1 MKAGDMLQPVE
12 IVLTGKR
19 IQIAS
24 NLDLLKIISVEHWP
38 VLLVEHYDTKQK
50 FAIHVE
56 KVTTELHPRN
66 ARRLKTE
73 K

>member
-1 MKAGDMLQPVE
+1 MKPGDMIQPVE
-12 IVLTGKR
+12 AVLTGKR

-24 NLDLLKIISVEHWP
+24 NSDLLKIISVEHLP
-38 VLLVEHYDTKQK
+38 VLLVEHYDTKHT

-66 ARRLKTE
+66 ARRLKTD